1 MRNVTLRQF
10 RYFIAVA
17 ESNSVASAARMVNIA
32 QSAITKSI
40 QELEEELRL
49 KLFERT
55 AKGMLLTPEGHRFL
69 ASARKVLSAV
79 ADATNLQ
86 KEVPKILDGELAIG
100 VSSLVAGYYLSELVA
115 RFRRSCPNVKL
126 KLIEE
131 RPDFLEHLLIN
142 GEVDVAIMLSS
153 MLEDR
158 QALISETLLRSPNQ
172 VWMSANHPLVAKE
185 ELTLADC
192 AAYELIELDADRMSV
207 QMQMVWQR
215 YRLKPKVLMSTSS
228 LEAVRSL
235 VGQGAGIA
243 VLPDFLY
250 RPWTL
255 DAEHVDVRPLRD
267 AVDTIDV
274 GLVWRRGTTIKAEA
288 LEFISETREHT
299 KRN

>member
-1 MRNVTLRQF
+1 
-10 RYFIAVA
+10 
-17 ESNSVASAARMVNIA
+17 
-32 QSAITKSI
+32 
-40 QELEEELRL
+40 
-49 KLFERT
+49 
-55 AKGMLLTPEGHRFL
+55 LT
-69 ASARKVLSAV
+69 SARKALSAV

-86 KEVPKILDGELAIG
+86 KDTPKILDGELAIG

-131 RPDFLEHLLIN
+131 KPDFLEHLLIN
-142 GEVDVAIMLSS
+142 GEIDVAIMLSS
-153 MLEDR
+153 MLEDK
-158 QALISETLLRSPNQ
+158 QALVSETLLRSPNQ
-172 VWMSANHPLVAKE
+172 VWMSANHPLVSKE
-185 ELTLADC
+185 ELTLAEC
-192 AAYELIELDADRMSV
+192 VVYELIELDADRISC
-207 QMQMVWQR
+207 QMQTVWQR

-228 LEAVRSL
+228 LEAIRSL

-255 DAEHVDVRPLRD
+255 DAEHIDVRPLRD

-288 LEFISETREHT
+288 LEFINETREHT